1 MKKQANVM
9 SDAATEGNSMS
20 NNDDPPSNSD
30 QPAWDPTT
38 RALPAGRHNLSI
50 EVARTTFCFNEHR
63 EALWSEWIDATSL
76 LRSHVPICKAW
87 LGGSFFTDK
96 SQPGDIDCVYFIDA
110 DHLEGLQDDSHN
122 IVGAFA
128 SGSAVKEH
136 LKLRVDTFVVPWRAN
151 STPMRDHPAFAEY
164 YLVRGYWDDLWS
176 KMRSGSKGAEP
187 VRLDSH
193 PRRGYLEVLIDGFS
207 EEGSFYAG

>member
-1 MKKQANVM
+1 MTKVD
-9 SDAATEGNSMS
+9 DAGS
-20 NNDDPPSNSD
+20 PSVQIPWN
-30 QPAWDPTT
+30 PETK
-38 RALPAGRHNLSI
+38 ALPAGRYNMSTQEAQSI
-50 EVARTTFCFNEHR
+50 FCFNEHR
-63 EALWSEWIDATSL
+63 EALWSEWEEATSL

-96 SQPGDIDCVYFIDA
+96 SQPGDIDCVYFVDSAHLDA
-110 DHLEGLQDDSHN
+110 LSDESKN
-122 IVGAFA
+122 ILGAFA

-136 LKLRVDTFVVPWRAN
+136 LKLRVDTFVVPWSAN
-151 STPMRDHPAFAEY
+151 STPMRDHPAFADY

-176 KMRSGSKGAEP
+176 KMRSGSKGAAP

-193 PRRGYLEVLIDGFS
+193 PRRGYLEVTIDGFS